1 MQRLKDRFQQQK
13 VSGQSL
19 VVHDLRL
26 TPQSQVLI
34 IGFPWGA
41 WVWNRPAAMLVVQ
54 HGQVDYL
61 PIVDRT
67 RRFQL
72 GLFGLGLVI
81 SIVRF
86 VQFARRK
93 GNAS

>member
-1 MQRLKDRFQQQK
+1 MNERGSIAPANQSVAKGTMQRLKDRFQQQK

-41 WVWNRPAAMLVVQ
+41 WVWNRPAAMLVEQ
-54 HGQVDYL
+54 HGH
-61 PIVDRT
+61 I
-67 RRFQL
+67 FQS
-72 GLFGLGLVI
+72 
-81 SIVRF
+81 SIAPV
-86 VQFARRK
+86 
-93 GNAS
+93 ASNWDSLAWVW